1 MAKLKLLIALFINA
15 NLAKAVQSILIKQK
29 QSLKIL
35 FFFENYAKNSG
46 AISIRDST
54 NAEIFNTQFAKNNA
68 KRFGAMHV
76 DGNNINNTEDI
87 QKTNFTKNKAKIW
100 IGGVQLQHNEGKLLE
115 CFFDGNF
122 APEYGA
128 LWDFGHLPGKRSI
141 KFNVFLNNTSK
152 RIGSWLSVYHNNYN
166 GEILDSVFIRNRN
179 ENKFL
184 GGSIYLLLDSD
195 IIFVK
200 KCKFNQAEKESILV
214 YFADTSKAILSD
226 NQFDS

>member
-1 MAKLKLLIALFINA
+1 M
-15 NLAKAVQSILIKQK
+15 QSILIKQK

-166 GEILDSVFIRNRN
+166 GEVLDSVFIRNRN

-184 GGSIYLLLDSD
+184 GGSIYLHLDSD

-214 YFADTSKAILSD
+214 YFADTSKAIFSD